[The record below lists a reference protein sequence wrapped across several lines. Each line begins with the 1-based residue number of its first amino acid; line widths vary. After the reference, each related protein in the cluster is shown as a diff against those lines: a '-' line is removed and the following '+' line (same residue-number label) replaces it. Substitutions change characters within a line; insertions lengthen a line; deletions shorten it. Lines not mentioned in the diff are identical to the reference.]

1 MVGDPGGS
9 RTIAAAFAA
18 TARARP
24 DQEAVRSFTTGRALT
39 WSSYADAACRVAAA
53 LQDLGL
59 ARGDRVALMM
69 RNRPD
74 FHYVDMGVMLA
85 GGTAFS
91 TYNSSAPAQIEY
103 LLRHADARI
112 AIVEDAGFAYRVDEV
127 RGSLPRLGHLFTVDE
142 VAGLPGVSSLL
153 TASPLSLEDAAAE
166 VRPDD
171 LATIIYTSG
180 TTGDPKGVMLNHVNL
195 LGGIAGFEAVVGFPL
210 TGMRTVSGLPFA
222 HIAERNATHYFHACM
237 GSHVTDCEDFARF
250 GEAIAAVHPEWLF
263 GTPRLWEKFQAAIDT
278 RVSSAPSGAADLA
291 VAREVGREV
300 YSLRSVGADV
310 PDSLARRWADARAD
324 VIEPLLAPLGLDA
337 LRIANSG
344 AAPMPQHTAAFWVE
358 VGVPLADVY
367 GLSEVA
373 GTATVEPRRIVIGT
387 AGRALPGLELRLVHP
402 DTGAEV
408 AAQAAGELR
417 AAAGESPA
425 TAGELRAA
433 EGEVLLRGPIVFT
446 GYLDDPVRTAEV
458 LDADGWFHTGD
469 IGTVDADGYLR
480 IVDRKKELIV
490 TSGGKNIAP
499 ALIEAA
505 LKESPLIGL
514 ACAIG
519 EGRPSMTAILML
531 DPEYAPAWA
540 REQGLPTA
548 LPSLAREPM
557 LLKAVDAAV
566 AYANQ
571 RFNAVERV
579 RRYTVVGDTWLPDTD
594 VLTPTA
600 KLKRRGVA
608 ARYASEIDEMYE

>member
-1 MVGDPGGS
+1 VVGDPGGS

-24 DQEAVRSFTTGRALT
+24 DQEAIRSFTTGRSLT
-39 WSSYADAACRVAAA
+39 WASYADAACRVAAG
-53 LQDLGL
+53 LRDLGL

-91 TYNSSAPAQIEY
+91 IYNSSAPAQIEY
-103 LLRHADARI
+103 LLRHAEARF
-112 AIVEDAGFAYRVDEV
+112 AVVEDAGFASRVDAV
-127 RGSLPRLGHLFTVDE
+127 RGGLPGLRQVFTVED
-142 VAGLPGVSSLL
+142 VAGLTPVSSLL
-153 TASPLSLEDAAAE
+153 AAAPLGLE
-166 VRPDD
+166 AAAAAVRPED
-171 LATIIYTSG
+171 LATVIYTSG
-180 TTGDPKGVMLNHVNL
+180 TTGEPKGVMLNHVNL
-195 LGGIAGFEAVVGFPL
+195 LGGITGFERVVGFPL

-250 GEAIAAVHPEWLF
+250 GEAIAHVHPEWLF
-263 GTPRLWEKFQAAIDT
+263 GTPRLWEKFQSAISARAA
-278 RVSSAPSGAADLA
+278 SAPEVAASLGAARD
-291 VAREVGREV
+291 VGRQV
-300 YSLRSVGADV
+300 YSLRSVGAPV
-310 PDSLARRWADARAD
+310 PDDLARRWADARTD

-344 AAPMPQHTAAFWVE
+344 AAPMPHHTAAFWVE

-373 GTATVEPRRIVIGT
+373 GTATVEPQRIVIGT
-387 AGRALPGLELRLVHP
+387 AGRALPGLELRLEPVP
-402 DTGAEV
+402 EG
-408 AAQAAGELR
+408 
-417 AAAGESPA
+417 SS
-425 TAGELRAA
+425 

-446 GYLDDPVRTAEV
+446 GYLDDPERTAEV
-458 LDADGWFHTGD
+458 LDADGWFRTGD

-519 EGRPSMTAILML
+519 EGRPSMTALLVL

-540 REQGLPTA
+540 REHGLPTD
-548 LPSLAREPM
+548 LPSLAREPA
-557 LLKAVDAAV
+557 LLAAVDTAV
-566 AYANQ
+566 ERANE

-579 RRYTVVGDTWLPDTD
+579 RRHTVLGDAWLPDTD

-608 ARYASEIDEMYE
+608 ARYASEIEAMYAPGTSAPSSAPGTFAPTAAPSTSGVS